1 MLTRTKLARLAG
13 FACAA
18 ALMQAGLTGCRA
30 GGAQRDAFAAGA
42 DRPPT
47 PRTLQMMAR
56 LLNENGRAD
65 QAEYVL
71 LKTIEQ
77 NPGYLPGYI
86 ELADLQIRSQRYAAA
101 LETMERAH
109 EIAPNDPVISNNV
122 GVLYLRAERYAEASD
137 MFRNAVAVDPDE
149 ARYRGNLALS
159 LGMQGLYRDAYEAYA
174 SVLEPAEA
182 YWNIGV
188 ISEAR
193 HDMTSAEAFFNK
205 AHRIAAGDDEPG
217 FAASDRGAT
226 ASVPTE

>member
-1 MLTRTKLARLAG
+1 MFKPTTLIRFTGATCLAL
-13 FACAA
+13 
-18 ALMQAGLTGCRA
+18 LLQAGLTGCHA
-30 GGAQRDAFAAGA
+30 GGSQRDAFAAGS

-86 ELADLQIRSQRYAAA
+86 ELADIQIRSQRYSAAIA
-101 LETMERAH
+101 TMEKAH
-109 EIAPNDPVISNNV
+109 EIAPNDPVIANNL
-122 GVLYLRAERYAEASD
+122 GVLYLRAKRFAEATDAFKSAIS
-137 MFRNAVAVDPDE
+137 FDPDE

-159 LGMQGLYRDAYEAYA
+159 LGMQGLYRESYEAYSA
-174 SVLEPAEA
+174 VLEPTEA

-205 AHRIAAGDDEPG
+205 SHRLATGDAEPG
-217 FAASDRGAT
+217 FADFDHTVT

>member
-1 MLTRTKLARLAG
+1 MLNRTKLIRVAGLA
-13 FACAA
+13 FVASI
-18 ALMQAGLTGCRA
+18 MQAGLVGCQTGA
-30 GGAQRDAFAAGA
+30 AQHDNFAAGA

-56 LLNENGRAD
+56 LLSENGRAD

-86 ELADLQIRSQRYAAA
+86 ELADLQIRAKRYNAATD
-101 LETMERAH
+101 TMEKAH
-109 EIAPNDPVISNNV
+109 KIAPNDPVIANNV
-122 GVLYLRAERYAEASD
+122 GVLYLRAKRFAEASE
-137 MFRNAVAVDPDE
+137 MFRAAVEADPGE

-159 LGMQGLYRDAYEAYA
+159 LGMQGLYRESYEAYSA
-174 SVLEPAEA
+174 VLEPSEA

-193 HDMTSAEAFFNK
+193 NDMTRAEEFFNMS
-205 AHRIAAGDDEPG
+205 HRIATGDAEPG
-217 FAASDRGAT
+217 FADFDRGVT

>member
-1 MLTRTKLARLAG
+1 MPIQSRLIRFAG
-13 FACAA
+13 AAFAA
-18 ALMQAGLTGCRA
+18 ALMQVSLTGCQA
-30 GGAQRDAFAAGA
+30 GAARRDGFAAGA

-56 LLNENGRAD
+56 LLSENGRAD

-71 LKTIEQ
+71 LKALEQ

-86 ELADLQIRSQRYAAA
+86 ELADLQIRSQRYPAAVA
-101 LETMERAH
+101 TMEKAH
-109 EIAPNDPVISNNV
+109 EIAPKDPVIANNL
-122 GVLYLRAERYAEASD
+122 GVLYLRSKRFAEASEA
-137 MFRNAVAVDPDE
+137 FNTAVSIDPDE

-159 LGMQGLYRDAYEAYA
+159 LGLQGMYRESYEAY
-174 SVLEPAEA
+174 SVVLGPSEA

-193 HDMTSAEAFFNK
+193 HDMTRAEAFFNMS
-205 AHRIAAGDDEPG
+205 HRLAAGDAEPG
-217 FAASDRGAT
+217 FAEFDRGVT